1 MDVASAVC
9 LERGSLELIACTK
22 DGKGEAPADRRF
34 PTNTFVFAVSIP
46 LDPLE
51 PGSPRRHLGDMNGNV
66 ISISTFGDEVLC
78 LPGVHGHDNNALMW
92 RIDTGKLPP
101 VDTPIILRLKPK
113 R

>member
-1 MDVASAVC
+1 
-9 LERGSLELIACTK
+9 LIACTK

-34 PTNTFVFAVSIP
+34 PTNAVVFAGSIL

-51 PGSPRRHLGDMNGNV
+51 PDSPRRYSGDMNGNV

-78 LPGVHGHDNNALMW
+78 LPGVHGHDNNALMR
-92 RIDTGKLPP
+92 RIATGKLPP
-101 VDTPIILRLKPK
+101 VNTPIILRLKPK

>member
-1 MDVASAVC
+1 M
-9 LERGSLELIACTK
+9 IACTK

-78 LPGVHGHDNNALMW
+78 LPGVHCHDNNALMR